1 MKSIF
6 VLLILVFSFALTE
19 AQRRD
24 NIGIFAGTSYYYGD
38 INPDRLFYSPGLA
51 LGGIFRYNINKR
63 YAFRLNGYFTRLSG
77 DPNDFSD
84 VVHDITPSGAFNTY
98 IFDAA
103 CLMEFNFFPYLPE
116 VKRWDYTTYLSVGI
130 GYVSVSNIPITIP
143 FGIGFKL
150 NVTNTICTGLEWSFR
165 KTFNDI
171 IDETENATNIN
182 SIIHNNDWYSF
193 LGIFVTYR
201 FFNFMI
207 DCPAYDD

>member
-1 MKSIF
+1 VKNIF
-6 VLLILVFSFALTE
+6 VLLILVFSFALIE
-19 AQRRD
+19 AQRKD

-51 LGGIFRYNINKR
+51 IGGIFRYNINKR
-63 YAFRLNGYFTRLSG
+63 YAFRLNGYFTSLSG

-84 VVHDITPSGAFNTY
+84 VVHVITPSTAFNNN

-103 CLMEFNFFPYLPE
+103 CQIEFNFFPYVPT
-116 VKRWDYTTYLSVGI
+116 VKKWDYTTYISGGI

-150 NVTNTICTGLEWSFR
+150 NVTNTICTGFEWSFR
-165 KTFNDI
+165 KTFNDL
-171 IDETENATNIN
+171 IDGTENATDIN

-201 FFNFMI
+201 FFNYTI
-207 DCPAYDD
+207 DCPAYDE